1 MNYIECVGEV
11 RVARPVK
18 EAIALFTPEGERAWA
33 PGWDPVYPSG
43 RPSTAPGTVFVTG
56 GHGRTSTWVITEMEA
71 DRAGYARFVPDVQ
84 AGTISVRCR
93 PDRNGT
99 VARVVYRLTALDPAA
114 EPELRAFA
122 DGFDDMM
129 AAWERHIG

>member
-1 MNYIECVGEV
+1 MNYIECES
-11 RVARPVK
+11 
-18 EAIALFTPEGERAWA
+18 AWA

-43 RPSTAPGTVFVTG
+43 RPSTAPGTVFV
-56 GHGRTSTWVITEMEA
+56 
-71 DRAGYARFVPDVQ
+71 PDVQ

-93 PDRNGT
+93 PDGNGT